1 MRASGHGAVSTTEPA
16 TGAGDAGPA
25 PNLRWYLPYKLFN
38 SLFLGL
44 SIGTVFVLY
53 TPLSPEVF
61 SAGGIGLAIA
71 TLLVATQYQRLL
83 NARWYFRIAVS
94 VELVILAGIL
104 AVLLFDLNWSLA
116 MFVYLGYQLTFVFGN
131 YLLRCETLLI
141 PGRDDLTRLDVVRQ
155 IGYLIGMAAAWAI
168 YRALG
173 DVAGVSDKNVQVVLM
188 HYPLLLVE
196 LTVLGLLVA
205 AFTSAAPPAPEVSR
219 AGRAAPPE

>member
-1 MRASGHGAVSTTEPA
+1 MQASGHGAVSTTEPG
-16 TGAGDAGPA
+16 TGGVSRG
-25 PNLRWYLPYKLFN
+25 PNLRWYLPYKLCN

-71 TLLVATQYQRLL
+71 TLLVATQYQHLL
-83 NARWYFRIAVS
+83 NARWYFRIAVT
-94 VELVILAGIL
+94 VELVVLAGVV

-141 PGRDDLTRLDVVRQ
+141 PGSDDLTRLDVVRQ
-155 IGYLIGMAAAWAI
+155 IGYLIGMAAAWVI
-168 YRALG
+168 YRGLDDRYG
-173 DVAGVSDKNVQVVLM
+173 IIDKDAQVVLM
-188 HYPLLLVE
+188 YYPLLLVE
-196 LTVLGLLVA
+196 VTVLALLVA
-205 AFTSAAPPAPEVSR
+205 AFTTTPPPARAVSR
-219 AGRAAPPE
+219 ANRAAPPE